1 MKLSEIFAHL
11 SSGELSQLN
20 IGGGVSGEINETNQ
34 GHIVSHLN
42 LGLTTLYT
50 RFLLKERRVRV
61 ALQTERL
68 VYPLARM
75 YAASNTRSAE
85 PVKFIWD
92 SATDPFLDD
101 VLKIEQVFTASGYE
115 LPLNSRT
122 QYTLTTPTS
131 SSLSVPQE
139 IIDQAPDLPECLK
152 TTWVM
157 VAYRANHPIIDP
169 LAGGYDPERY
179 EVELPYSHLMALL
192 YFVASRIHNPI
203 GMVNEFH
210 SGNSYAAKFEAEC
223 QRLELA
229 NVRIDSISQENKLER
244 NGWA

>member
-11 SSGELSQLN
+11 SSGELSQLS
-20 IGGGVSGEINETNQ
+20 IGGGTSGEISEINQ
-34 GHIVSHLN
+34 GRVVSHLN
-42 LGLTTLYT
+42 LGLMALYT

-61 ALQTERL
+61 ALQPDRL
-68 VYPLARM
+68 IYPLSRL
-75 YAASNTRSAE
+75 YAASNTASLE

-92 SATDPFLDD
+92 NSTDPFLDD
-101 VLKIEQVFTASGYE
+101 VLKIEQVFSAAGSE
-115 LPLNSRT
+115 MPLNGRT

-139 IIDQAPDLPECLK
+139 IVDQSPELPECLK
-152 TTWVM
+152 TTWIM
-157 VAYRANHPIIDP
+157 VAYRASHPIIDTQ
-169 LAGGYDPERY
+169 AGTYDPESY

-192 YFVASRIHNPI
+192 YFVASRTHNPI
-203 GMVNEFH
+203 GMINEFH
-210 SGNSYAAKFEAEC
+210 SGNSYAAKYEAEC